1 MKINPYLN
9 FGGHTEA
16 AFNFYRSVFGGEFL
30 NVNRFGENPDPAIPD
45 SLKDKIMHITLPIG
59 DSYLMGSDAP
69 EEMGFTVQMGNNTY
83 IMISPDSR
91 EETKRVFEALA
102 AGGTVETDLQDM
114 FWGDY
119 YGSLT
124 DKYGVQWML
133 NYSKTQH

>member
-30 NVNRFGENPDPAIPD
+30 NVNRFGENPDSTIPD
-45 SLKDKIMHITLPIG
+45 PLKDKIMHITLPI
-59 DSYLMGSDAP
+59 DNSYLMGSDAP